1 MAGVTAAATSGEGA
15 ITDAL
20 KSQAVQE
27 QIEQLYRNDEVMREF
42 QMRPFTGGSTINVKM
57 HYAGNT
63 SVSTYSEGDA
73 IGQAGAQSYIT
84 AQWPEAHYKCVVQI
98 TGHARDFTK
107 DGSNS
112 AVFYDQAGQEI
123 QRGMVD
129 IVHQISLDMLSTG
142 TTAPVGLQGIVDS
155 TGTLAGLSKST
166 YTWWASYETAGSSTT
181 ITVADLNSGLA
192 SAADPP
198 YAARISAFW
207 TSWKQKGKHANVIGN
222 AGAANSPIQIQVGN
236 GTPSINMPSTTD
248 ISYHGGVPI
257 KPKSNL
263 TNSIWLGLTESD
275 FFIGVSRDITVAL
288 LGKTDD
294 SDKYLITCGYG
305 LGCMAPRR
313 SFKLTTYTD

>member
-27 QIEQLYRNDEVMREF
+27 QIEQLYRNNEVMSEF
-42 QMRPFTGGSTINVKM
+42 AMRPFTGGSTINVKM

-73 IGQAGAQSYIT
+73 VGQAGAQSYIT
-84 AQWPEAHYKCVVQI
+84 AQWPEAHYRCVAQI

-107 DGSNS
+107 DGSNA
-112 AVFYDQAGQEI
+112 AVFYDQIGQEI
-123 QRGMVD
+123 QRGMTD

-181 ITVADLNSGLA
+181 IVVADLNNGLA

-198 YAARISAFW
+198 YAAQISAWW
-207 TSWKQKGKHANVIGN
+207 TSWKQRGKHQNVIGN
-222 AGAANSPIQIQVGN
+222 AG
-236 GTPSINMPSTTD
+236 
-248 ISYHGGVPI
+248 
-257 KPKSNL
+257 
-263 TNSIWLGLTESD
+263 
-275 FFIGVSRDITVAL
+275 
-288 LGKTDD
+288 
-294 SDKYLITCGYG
+294 
-305 LGCMAPRR
+305 
-313 SFKLTTYTD
+313 